1 MLGFA
6 KLVRSG
12 EEMTIDDAISE
23 IECSYKVKSNLLSYF
38 DEIKL
43 SPLNIEDRNIP
54 FLQSL
59 ESLLEMTE
67 PSPYEIEYF
76 KLAAEKSDDIPFF
89 HRKTINSTED
99 DIFALFG

>member
-43 SPLNIEDRNIP
+43 SPLNIGDRNIP

-59 ESLLEMTE
+59 ESLLEMME

-76 KLAAEKSDDIPFF
+76 KLAAEKI
-89 HRKTINSTED
+89 
-99 DIFALFG
+99 